1 MRLPLLKIL
10 RWRLKTRRKQM
21 AAPYPTVLPLDC
33 VTYVIK
39 TVKDRKVREN
49 IADVAF
55 CLWNVQ
61 GYAQNSL
68 IGPAREFTFPTMFGE
83 VGATSE
89 DELVEFG
96 QAVLDIQAEL
106 NENGF
111 ESSSLPTALP
121 VWITLV
127 VQVLPVVI
135 AALREL
141 GIIKEN
147 Q

>member
-1 MRLPLLKIL
+1 
-10 RWRLKTRRKQM
+10 M
-21 AAPYPTVLPLDC
+21 AAPYPTVLPLEC
-33 VTYVIK
+33 VAYIIK
-39 TVKDRKVREN
+39 TVKERKVREN

-83 VGATSE
+83 LGPGDDKLA
-89 DELVEFG
+89 EFG
-96 QAVLDIQAEL
+96 QAVLEIQSEL
-106 NENGF
+106 
-111 ESSSLPTALP
+111 SSEDAALPTALP